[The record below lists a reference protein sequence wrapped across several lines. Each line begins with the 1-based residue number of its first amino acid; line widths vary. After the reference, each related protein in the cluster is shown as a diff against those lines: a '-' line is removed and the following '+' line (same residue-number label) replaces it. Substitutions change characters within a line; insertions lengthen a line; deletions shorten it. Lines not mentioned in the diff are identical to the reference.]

1 MDKRYRRR
9 IVKPGV
15 EYYLTRIKDYYSA
28 AWSSPAAPAV
38 NLIAL
43 PGADMGG
50 GLFSDPLKAK
60 AALENYLEDNRTS

>member
-1 MDKRYRRR
+1 MAKRYRRR

-15 EYYLTRIKDYYSA
+15 EYYLTRIRNYYSA
-28 AWSSPAAPAV
+28 AWSSATVPGV

-50 GLFSDPLKAK
+50 GLFSDPIKAQ